1 MTDTPSIKS
10 LKEDIAELKDAVGI
24 LSAKLN
30 SKSPSSTL
38 NASWKPIPGSDV
50 VRNTPKRKQE
60 DDRLVNNSTNVRG
73 TKAASEVVKT
83 VPPPAELLWI
93 YVSAFEPSTSEND
106 IVKLTKDCLNLSA
119 DVEPKVIRSLSVGV
133 MYLPPDRKSDS
144 NSINNHISSI
154 GDVLS
159 RLEQNDLALV
169 LGDYNQSGLI
179 LNVSAYDHPTIDVIR
194 SNIPASCCTLLDG
207 FSLHNLMQI
216 NKVTNINSR
225 ILDFVLVNEAAVTEC
240 SVIEALEPLI
250 GLDNYHPALEIHINL
265 SIPVRFDNTTEVRE
279 LDFRR
284 TDFVALRFSLAQ
296 ADWQFLDTCPSID
309 EAVNYFEE
317 VVSRVISDYVPLS
330 RPAPKPAWSNARLRH
345 LKRLRSMALRKYCNT
360 RNFIA
365 KYLLSVASKEYRTY
379 NRFLYKMYTR
389 RIQDNLRRNPRQFWS
404 FVKTKRK
411 EDGLPLEIHLGN
423 RIACSSF
430 EKCKLLV
437 EHFRNVFN
445 DRFASSIQIGDAIRD
460 TPRDI
465 FDFDIATISSACV
478 ESAIKKL
485 KFSNTAGPDGIPSC
499 ILKNCSSE
507 FIIPLSKL
515 FNISIQQGV
524 FPTRWKYSFMFPVYK
539 KGDKQNVVNYRGIT
553 SLNACSKIFEI
564 IINDALFS

>member
-1 MTDTPSIKS
+1 MYTVFRNDRNH
-10 LKEDIAELKDAVGI
+10 
-24 LSAKLN
+24 LN
-30 SKSPSSTL
+30 SSKSRGGGVLIAVSKRLSCCRDP
-38 NASWKPIPGSDV
+38 
-50 VRNTPKRKQE
+50 TPVCTSLEQ
-60 DDRLVNNSTNVRG
+60 LW
-73 TKAASEVVKT
+73 VKIT
-83 VPPPAELLWI
+83 TPH
-93 YVSAFEPSTSEND
+93 
-106 IVKLTKDCLNLSA
+106 
-119 DVEPKVIRSLSVGV
+119 RSLSVGV

-179 LNVSAYDHPTIDVIR
+179 WNVSANDHPTIDVIR

-216 NKVTNINSR
+216 NKVTNNINSR
-225 ILDFVLVNEAAVTEC
+225 ILDFVLMNEAAVTEC

-265 SIPVRFDNTTEVRE
+265 SIPVCFDNTTEVRE

-284 TDFVALRFSLAQ
+284 TDFVELRLSLAQ

-317 VVSRVISDYVPLS
+317 VVRRVISDCVPLS

-345 LKRLRSMALRKYCNT
+345 LKRLRSRALRKYCNT
-360 RNFIA
+360 RNSIA

-379 NRFLYKMYTR
+379 NRFLYKRYTR
-389 RIQDNLRRNPRQFWS
+389 RIQDNLRCNPRQFWS

-423 RIACSSF
+423 RIACSSI
-430 EKCKLLV
+430 EKCKLLA
-437 EHFRNVFN
+437 EHFRSVFN

-499 ILKNCSSE
+499 VLKNCSSE

-553 SLNACSKIFEI
+553 SLNVCSKIFEI
-564 IINDALFS
+564 IINDALFSCC